1 MYPIPVPFQTCSSG
15 KGIDGRT
22 GIALPIL
29 ISGSRIKCVVS
40 ATLHALYP
48 QEGDLVYIAK
58 FFEVW

>member
-1 MYPIPVPFQTCSSG
+1 MYPTPVPFQTCSSG
-15 KGIDGRT
+15 KGIDRRT

-40 ATLHALYP
+40 ATPHALYP